1 MDSTG
6 GCQRARRGG
15 DIARIGRQLRAAG
28 CGSRARRLGGVG
40 LFASSRRLSKPA
52 GRKSGRRAAGVEIA
66 EMDGWEVLR
75 QIKSDPRLKAI
86 PIVVFTFSRAASDLA
101 HSYQLGANAYVV
113 KPAHLRQR
121 AAVL

>member
-1 MDSTG
+1 
-6 GCQRARRGG
+6 
-15 DIARIGRQLRAAG
+15 
-28 CGSRARRLGGVG
+28 
-40 LFASSRRLSKPA
+40 
-52 GRKSGRRAAGVEIA
+52 
-66 EMDGWEVLR
+66 MDGWEVLR

-121 AAVL
+121 AAVLEEVRSFWIVINELPLEEPRKENGRARPPGAPDCAAGSGVPALPAA